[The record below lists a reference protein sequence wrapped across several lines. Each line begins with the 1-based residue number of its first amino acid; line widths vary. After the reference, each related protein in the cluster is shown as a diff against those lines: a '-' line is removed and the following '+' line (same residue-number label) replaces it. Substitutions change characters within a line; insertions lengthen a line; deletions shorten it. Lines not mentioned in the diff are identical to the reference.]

1 MLMEPLSSSLSAD
14 AVIFLD
20 CDGVLNSSRCVKLD
34 FDEENDADSSSLV
47 FHKQLF
53 PDSSTALLV
62 PLEKQLLFNLA
73 SIIAQVPCVKI
84 VLSTTWREDVEMRH
98 FLLSAMS
105 VSGID
110 VESVVIGDTP
120 SLSPIE
126 GRGGEIR
133 KWLDDHPDF
142 QKGFVILDDQHEASF
157 AKNKFL
163 PNFVQTILLDPGGV
177 TSNEGLTSEVAAKV
191 VASLKQQLGIF

>member
-1 MLMEPLSSSLSAD
+1 MEPLSLLAD

-34 FDEENDADSSSLV
+34 FNEDEENNTDSSLI
-47 FHKQLF
+47 FHKRLF
-53 PDSSTALLV
+53 PDSSEALLV
-62 PLEKQLLFNLA
+62 PLEKQLLLNLA
-73 SIIAQVPCVKI
+73 NIITQVPCVKI

-98 FLLSAMS
+98 FLLAAMS

-133 KWLDDHPDF
+133 KWLDDHPNY
-142 QKGFVILDDQHEASF
+142 QKSFVILDDQHEASF

-163 PNFVQTILLDPGGV
+163 PNFVQTILLDPGGA
-177 TSNEGLTSEVAAKV
+177 TSNEGLTQEVAAKV
-191 VASLKQQLGIF
+191 MALLKQQQGIS